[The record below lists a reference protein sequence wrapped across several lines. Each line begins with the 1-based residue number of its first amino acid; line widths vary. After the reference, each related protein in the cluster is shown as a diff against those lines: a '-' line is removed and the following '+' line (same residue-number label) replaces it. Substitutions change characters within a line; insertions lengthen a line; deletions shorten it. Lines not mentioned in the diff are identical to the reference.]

1 MVVLSCKRTLFT
13 IFPACSNSH
22 SFYNLSNSLQPFQN
36 HPITKQYF
44 YFWQKQCTLEVIK
57 SLIDFILHIDKHLSG
72 IISQYHALTYLI
84 LFAII
89 FAETGFVITP
99 FLPGDSLLF
108 AAGALIAEGGTG
120 LNIYL
125 LAIILVVAAFTGN
138 TVNFMIGGYLGPKVF
153 KEKNKIL
160 KLDYYLRTHA
170 FFEKHG
176 AIAVI
181 LSRFMPI
188 IRTIAP
194 FVAGVSKMPFLKYS
208 LYNIIGGAA
217 WIVVFLFAGFFLGNI
232 PFFKNHFALV
242 GVVIIL
248 ISIIPPI
255 LGAIR
260 SRGTKK
266 PA

>member
-1 MVVLSCKRTLFT
+1 ME
-13 IFPACSNSH
+13 I
-22 SFYNLSNSLQPFQN
+22 
-36 HPITKQYF
+36 
-44 YFWQKQCTLEVIK
+44 IK
-57 SLIDFILHIDKHLSG
+57 SLFDFIYHIDKHLAA
-72 IISQYHALTYLI
+72 IISQYHTLTYLI
-84 LFAII
+84 LFVII
-89 FAETGFVITP
+89 FAETGFVVTP

-108 AAGALIAEGGTG
+108 ATGALIAEGGTG

-125 LAIILVVAAFTGN
+125 MALILIIAAFTGN
-138 TVNFMIGGYLGPKVF
+138 TVNFVIGGYLGPKVF
-153 KEKNKIL
+153 KEKNKVL

-208 LYNIIGGAA
+208 WYNIIGGTA
-217 WIVVFLFAGFFLGNI
+217 WILVFLFAGFFLGTV
-232 PFFKNHFALV
+232 PFFKDHFALV

-248 ISIIPPI
+248 ISVIPPI
-255 LGAIR
+255 VAAISSR
-260 SRGTKK
+260 SKK
-266 PA
+266 TV